1 MAIPRHGE
9 VVVGKVGLVECR
21 SAIAEQ
27 PRKFKT
33 VKVFLVA
40 VGEGHVKPGVAKRVD
55 NTDVWPATKKLGHG
69 GDADGDAVSDA
80 RSVARWPLPSCEWR
94 AKREARMGW
103 REGEEEEV

>member
-1 MAIPRHGE
+1 MEYGE
-9 VVVGKVGLVECR
+9 VVVEKLGLVECR
-21 SAIAEQ
+21 SAIVEQ
-27 PRKFKT
+27 SRKFKA

-69 GDADGDAVSDA
+69 GDADGDA

-94 AKREARMGW
+94 AKRELRMGW